1 MWLNASDKA
10 TNKLRS
16 NSVPDEALKHALKDQ
31 DIRRELLERARALA
45 PRLRERAEE
54 GNLLRHA
61 PDATIVDL
69 VAAKLVRI
77 CQPARFGG
85 FEQPFSVISEVVMEL
100 ARGDGSQA
108 WVADVYAEHVYML
121 ALFSDQAQHD
131 VWDENPDALISAS
144 IVPPGNKVQKVD
156 GGFVLKGRWPFLS
169 GLHHSHWSILADVV
183 PDGEGGRR
191 MHFFL
196 VPAADRTNIDD
207 WHVMGLAGTGTS
219 SIELKDV
226 FVPGHRVILNSEVAA
241 GKAPGMAVNSNP
253 IYRMPIFGFTVS
265 GLGAVPIGVL
275 AGMVDDFAEYV
286 AACARRPHPP
296 PGMANLTERLAES
309 SVEADA
315 ARTMFQVATANYEG
329 KLRAGTKLTDEDAA
343 RTMRNVAWAN
353 MLARRAATRMFEVTG
368 AHGLFLPGDLQRAFR
383 DIFAAGVHRALNWET
398 SALRWGKMLSGQPAD
413 PPPFR

>member
-1 MWLNASDKA
+1 M
-10 TNKLRS
+10 
-16 NSVPDEALKHALKDQ
+16 PHEAVKHSSKDQ
-31 DIRRELLERARALA
+31 EIRRELLTHARALA
-45 PRLRERAEE
+45 PRLRARAEV
-54 GNLLRHA
+54 GNQLRHA
-61 PDATIVDL
+61 PDETIADL
-69 VAAKLVRI
+69 VAARLTRI
-77 CQPARFGG
+77 CQPVRFGG

-131 VWDENPDALISAS
+131 VWDGNPDALISAS
-144 IVPPGNKVQKVD
+144 IVPPGNNVQKVD
-156 GGFVLKGRWPFLS
+156 GGFMLNGRWPFLS
-169 GLHHSHWSILADVV
+169 GLHHSQWSILADAV
-183 PDGEGGRR
+183 PDSEGVPR

-196 VPAADRTNIDD
+196 VPAADRHDIDD

-219 SIELKDV
+219 SIELKEV
-226 FVPGHRVILNSEVAA
+226 FVPDQRTILNLDVAA

-253 IYRMPIFGFTVS
+253 IYQMPIFGFTVS
-265 GLGAVPIGVL
+265 GLGAVPVGVL
-275 AGMVDDFAEYV
+275 AGMVDDFAAYV
-286 AACARRPHPP
+286 SACAKRRHPP

-315 ARTMFQVATANYEG
+315 ARLMFLTATESYEE
-329 KLRAGTKLTDEDAA
+329 KLRAGIKLTDEDAA

-398 SALRWGKMLSGQPAD
+398 SALRWGKLLSGQPAD
-413 PPPFR
+413 TPPFR